1 MNLKITGQNYEK
13 ELSFTGFAMSKLQ
26 NLFLVITTRK
36 KGTDNTAPFC
46 RKHPFILFPP
56 YHI

>member
-26 NLFLVITTRK
+26 NLFSCSYGKK
-36 KGTDNTAPFC
+36 KGTDNTTPFC
-46 RKHPFILFPP
+46 RKG
-56 YHI
+56 